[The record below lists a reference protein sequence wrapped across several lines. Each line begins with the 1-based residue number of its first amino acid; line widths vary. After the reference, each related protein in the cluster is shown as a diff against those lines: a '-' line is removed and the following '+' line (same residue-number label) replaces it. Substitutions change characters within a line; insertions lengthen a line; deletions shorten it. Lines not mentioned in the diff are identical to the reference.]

1 MSGRRRIARW
11 AAVAAGLVAAAVP
24 TGAVVAAQ
32 FDDGSGIA
40 AAIEEAP
47 LTQVADI
54 PAADGAPG
62 LGVYVQLTKTGHL
75 CVWGAPTATSRQRGG
90 GCNTI
95 DDPLN
100 GEAVSATLS
109 YDGGPG
115 ISQVSSATLFGLA
128 RADVISIRVLMS
140 DGTRRVVRLRQA
152 RIGSDEFE
160 AFGYRVSKADLRK
173 GVGPVAVLALDA
185 SGAEIGRQATGIGG

>member
-1 MSGRRRIARW
+1 VGSGLLA
-11 AAVAAGLVAAAVP
+11 AAVA

-32 FDDGSGIA
+32 FDDGSDLA
-40 AAIEEAP
+40 TAIEEAP
-47 LTQVADI
+47 LTQVVDL
-54 PAADGAPG
+54 PAADGAPA

-75 CVWGAPTATSRQRGG
+75 CVWGAPSATSRQRGG

-109 YDGGPG
+109 YDGGPEA
-115 ISQVSSATLFGLA
+115 SRVSSATLFGLA
-128 RADVISIRVLMS
+128 LADVASVRILMT
-140 DGTRRVVRLRQA
+140 DGTERVVRLKQA
-152 RIGSDEFE
+152 RIGSDDFK

-173 GVGPVAVLALDA
+173 GVGPVAVVALDA
-185 SGAEIGRQATGIGG
+185 SGAEIGRQATGFAG